1 MTVGVKQDRPIRKP
15 GVWLRQSDNEN
26 IVFDPE
32 TETVHLLNATAMA
45 IWVLCDGETTP
56 EEIID
61 AICDL
66 SGLPHEVVAEDV
78 RRILLRFVE
87 ADILSWGG

>member
-1 MTVGVKQDRPIRKP
+1 MTVRVQQDRPLRKP

-56 EEIID
+56 DEMID

-66 SGLPHEVVAEDV
+66 SGLPHDVVAEDV